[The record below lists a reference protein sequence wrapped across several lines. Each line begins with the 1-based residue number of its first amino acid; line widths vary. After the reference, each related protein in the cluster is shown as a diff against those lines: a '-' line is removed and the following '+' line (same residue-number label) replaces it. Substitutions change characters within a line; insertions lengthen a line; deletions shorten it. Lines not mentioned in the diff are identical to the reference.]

1 MDLGI
6 NFITIATEFKMTPN
20 ECVNER
26 LEILSDM
33 VRKGEPIGLLE
44 ALEVIEY
51 QERLKQVKREQK
63 SNSFFSKIKQFLRS
77 LYGVNK

>member
-1 MDLGI
+1 
-6 NFITIATEFKMTPN
+6 MTPN

>member
-1 MDLGI
+1 
-6 NFITIATEFKMTPN
+6 MTSN

-63 SNSFFSKIKQFLRS
+63 SNSFLSKIKQFLRS